1 MLRTVILK
9 PFRNLYKVV
18 GRSKYL
24 CFVHNFTFE
33 INYSGEEN
41 TSLCSCTEWLSLEA
55 LSI

>member
-9 PFRNLYKVV
+9 PFRNSYKVV
-18 GRSKYL
+18 GRRKYL

-33 INYSGEEN
+33 INYSGEKK
-41 TSLCSCTEWLSLEA
+41 TSLCSCIEWLSLEA